1 MRRGIRQGWGINQGP
16 HTPLKEARAD
26 MLGWMVLEGNET
38 PSWPDLPTF
47 QEKLEILG
55 DF

>member
-1 MRRGIRQGWGINQGP
+1 MRRGIRQGGGVYQGP
-16 HTPLKEARAD
+16 HTPLKEAQVD
-26 MLGWMVLEGNET
+26 VLGWMVLEGNEI
-38 PSWPDLPTF
+38 PSWPDLPF

>member
-1 MRRGIRQGWGINQGP
+1 MRRGIRQGWGVNQGP
-16 HTPLKEARAD
+16 HTPLKEAQVD
-26 MLGWMVLEGNET
+26 VLGWMVLEGNET
-38 PSWPDLPTF
+38 PSWPDLPF